1 MAEGERVSPL
11 PPLNLGDILDNGP
24 GSSELSGPVRILD
37 IQYNGSD
44 SLIWLIDRERPCKD
58 NSNQRK
64 SYVRQPYARR
74 LSEIEELLRAS
85 KCVVVNIQSKT
96 VQYTDQDRLN
106 ACASEKARAKLR
118 KQFKERDE
126 RFAAIR
132 PIVCKPDGHQAR
144 PVSEVVSDPT
154 FARQIDERA
163 RELQRTPLTLRRWIN
178 RYWTSGS
185 VRSALFAGYLGRCG
199 NPGVEKKQESK
210 LGRSPRL
217 FKTQHWKS
225 RGYPLSQLDKQR
237 LGYGFALI
245 SRETPARDAY
255 LLTCSAYWAV
265 HEESPTGEVKAVL
278 FPRELRP
285 SFDQFMRWGEKKHGK
300 SVREILLGPT
310 KSAQIKKTSGK
321 SEQDSLV
328 AVGQQS
334 MFDGTSN
341 DVYLVSFRSRLK
353 KLPPMTRL
361 ILKES
366 RSGIIFGV
374 YCGWEPASPRTALL
388 TILHGALRDKRS
400 WASRFGVD
408 IDEGA
413 IPGLLTRSVL
423 ADNGELKGQ
432 ESTEFEQQF
441 GIGFHFTPAMRGDA
455 KGGVETEHDR
465 MHSHL
470 DHKIPGSTHGKPRKR
485 GEVNPASEAL
495 WNYAEYM
502 SELIKHIIW
511 HNCEE
516 EVPNLAPDGMLLA
529 EPSVKPT
536 RINIYNWFT
545 RQGLNVG
552 LNFDYNDLRA
562 YNLPDVQAVICKNG
576 IRLIGKVHGRKM
588 RLLRL
593 RYTSD
598 ALAKTGLM
606 EQVKLTGKD
615 IPTMLKM
622 DTTDLSQAWLPTRN
636 GLIRVV
642 HSPRD
647 KIINKNLVLDEWIT
661 YCEDQAI
668 RGDLLN
674 NERDQQGADKVQ
686 RFAAVTESA
695 RAEVKTEISMLNKK
709 PSLVSIVSH
718 LEQNRREELALLR
731 EQDQQQLDE
740 AAISPTLPVDEVD
753 DMPPTLADHAMS
765 RFLGNE

>member
-1 MAEGERVSPL
+1 MSRLRA
-11 PPLNLGDILDNGP
+11 LNLGDILDNGP

-37 IQYNGSD
+37 IQHND
-44 SLIWLIDRERPCKD
+44 TESLIWLIDRERPCKD
-58 NSNQRK
+58 NSHRRK
-64 SYVRQPYARR
+64 SYVCQPYARR
-74 LSEIEELLRAS
+74 LSEIEELLQAE
-85 KCVVVNIQSKT
+85 KCVVINIQSKT
-96 VQYTDQDRLN
+96 TQYTDEDRLN

-118 KQFKERDE
+118 KQLKERDE

-132 PIVCKPDGHQAR
+132 PIVCKTDGHQAR

-163 RELQRTPLTLRRWIN
+163 RELQRSPLTLRRWIN
-178 RYWTSGS
+178 RYWTSGG

-217 FKTQHWKS
+217 FKIQHWKS

-237 LGYGFALI
+237 LGSGFALI

-255 LLTCSAYWAV
+255 LLACSAYWSV
-265 HEESPTGEVKAVL
+265 HEESPTGEVRAVL

-285 SFDQFMRWGEKKHGK
+285 SFDQFMRWGKRQYGK
-300 SVREILLGPT
+300 TVREIILGPI
-310 KSAQIKKTSGK
+310 KSAQQKKTSGR

-334 MFDGTSN
+334 MFDGTST

-353 KLPPMTRL
+353 KLPPLTRL

-388 TILHGALRDKRS
+388 AILHGALKDKRS
-400 WASRFGVD
+400 WASRFGVE

-432 ESTEFEQQF
+432 EPTEFEQQF
-441 GIGFHFTPAMRGDA
+441 GIGFHFTPSMRGDA
-455 KGGVETEHDR
+455 KGGVEAEHDR
-465 MHSHL
+465 MQSYL
-470 DHKIPGSTHGKPRKR
+470 DHKIPGTTHGRSRKR

-495 WNYAEYM
+495 WNYSEYM
-502 SELIKHIIW
+502 SELIKYIVW

-529 EPSVKPT
+529 IPSIKPT
-536 RINIYNWFT
+536 RINIYHWLT

-562 YNLPDVQAVICKNG
+562 YTLPDIQAVICKNG

-593 RYTSD
+593 RYTSE

-615 IPTMLKM
+615 IPIMLKM
-622 DTTDLSQAWLPTRN
+622 DATDLSQAWLPTRN
-636 GLIRVV
+636 GLIRVL
-642 HSPRD
+642 HSARD

-661 YCEDQAI
+661 YCEDQVI
-668 RGDLLN
+668 RNDLSN

-686 RFAAVTESA
+686 RFAALTDSA
-695 RAEVKTEISMLNKK
+695 RADVRAEIAMLNKK
-709 PSLVSIVSH
+709 PSLVSLVSH
-718 LEQNRREELALLR
+718 LDQNKREELALLR
-731 EQDQQQLDE
+731 EQDQRQPDE
-740 AAISPTLPVDEVD
+740 AAVSQTLPVTEVD
-753 DMPPTLADHAMS
+753 NSPRTLADDAMS
-765 RFLGNE
+765 KFLGNE